1 MAKQSQLQLQLTEVE
16 LGLQDGVD
24 FDNSMLNLVFIQ
36 KLNFEETLEGSAEM
50 MIFCCKVWLSAEL
63 KILFYYLHS
72 DNIITSAA

>member
-50 MIFCCKVWLSAEL
+50 MIFCCKV
-63 KILFYYLHS
+63 
-72 DNIITSAA
+72 

>member
-1 MAKQSQLQLQLTEVE
+1 MGYSSSSSSFLILPSMAKQSQLQLQLTEVE

-50 MIFCCKVWLSAEL
+50 MIFCCKV
-63 KILFYYLHS
+63 
-72 DNIITSAA
+72 